1 MTFFSPKFDNFVKV
15 LFIRHSREGGNPCRG
30 SGVSPEKKRQD
41 AASTGFPPSR
51 E

>member
-1 MTFFSPKFDNFVKV
+1 VEKTLKYN
-15 LFIRHSREGGNPCRG
+15 RHSGEGRNPESS

-41 AASTGFPPSR
+41 AASTGFPLSR